1 MSLNIVTMPGD
12 GIGKEIM
19 PRIISLANNTVA
31 MYNTEHGTSLDFH
44 FINGD
49 MGKGAFE
56 QYGEAL
62 PYHTLLL
69 AKEHTILFKGPTE
82 APTGNKADGTPH
94 TSANVALR
102 KAGDYYACVR
112 PVYHLP
118 NVPTNFKKP
127 DDVNW
132 VIFREN
138 SEGLYGMPNL
148 TIEESKELLL
158 YLKANSKFEKIV
170 NAILRDGNQVVQL
183 GTISEHATKRLMRSA
198 LNYAIANGLKVV
210 TLLHKNNIFKTADG
224 MFTTWCKEVVEQEFA
239 DKAIRYPDNW
249 KVNRKTIEEEY
260 AKHGKIIVDDSIVDA
275 FFEKSLAAPQNFS
288 VLVTEN
294 FKGDIV
300 SDFAAGLIGGLGVA
314 PGSNNNFENGKMLL
328 EATHGTAPDIE
339 GKDIANPSS
348 MLLSFIFGLEQVGGE
363 WADYAKI
370 LKKSIIDVYEKN
382 IMTGDLARLVEDA
395 EYVSLSKFMTY
406 IEKLFEMNM
415 LLLQK

>member
-1 MSLNIVTMPGD
+1 MNLNIVTIPGD

-31 MYNTEHGTSLDFH
+31 MYNTKHGTNLEFH

-69 AKEHTILFKGPTE
+69 AQEHTILFKGPTE
-82 APTGNKADGTPH
+82 APSGNKADGTPH
-94 TSANVALR
+94 TSANVVLR

-148 TIEESKELLL
+148 SVEESKELLL
-158 YLKANSKFEKIV
+158 YMQSNSKFKKIAK
-170 NAILRDGNQVVQL
+170 AILRDGNQVVQL
-183 GTISEHATKRLMRSA
+183 GTISENATKRIMRAA
-198 LNYAIANGLKVV
+198 LNYAIANGQKVI

-239 DKAIRYPDNW
+239 DKAVRYPDNW

-260 AKHGKIIVDDSIVDA
+260 AKNGRIIVDDSIIDA

-288 VLVTEN
+288 ILVTEN

-339 GKDIANPSS
+339 GKNIANPSS
-348 MLLSFIFGLEQVGGE
+348 MLLSLIFGLEQVGGE
-363 WADYAKI
+363 WAKYATV
-370 LKKSIIDVYEKN
+370 LKEAIIGIYKANE
-382 IMTGDLARLVEDA
+382 MTGDLARNA
-395 EYVSLSKFMTY
+395 ENAKQVSLSIFMDL
-406 IEKLFEMNM
+406 IEENLAA
-415 LLLQK
+415 

>member
-1 MSLNIVTMPGD
+1 MKKNEILNIVTMPGD
-12 GIGKEIM
+12 GIGVEIM
-19 PRIISLANNTVA
+19 PKIISLVTNTVA
-31 MYNTEHGTSLDFH
+31 MYNTKHGTNLGFN

-49 MGKGAFE
+49 MGKNAYE
-56 QYGEAL
+56 KYGDAL
-62 PYHTLLL
+62 PFHTLLL

-82 APTGNKADGTPH
+82 APTGNKDDGTPH

-102 KAGDYYACVR
+102 KAGDYYVCVR

-138 SEGLYGMPNL
+138 SEGLYGMPN
-148 TIEESKELLL
+148 ISVEESKELLL
-158 YLKANSKFEKIV
+158 YLKANSKFEKIA

-183 GTISEHATKRLMRSA
+183 GTISENATKRLMRSA
-198 LNYAIANGLKVV
+198 LNYAIANNVKVI

-239 DKAIRYPDNW
+239 DKAVRYPDNW
-249 KVNRKTIEEEY
+249 KANLETIEKEY
-260 AKHGKIIVDDSIVDA
+260 AENGKIIVDDSIIDA
-275 FFEKSLAAPQNFS
+275 FFEKSFATPQNYS

-328 EATHGTAPDIE
+328 EATHGTAPDRA
-339 GKDIANPSS
+339 GKNQANPSS
-348 MLLSFIFGLEQVGGE
+348 MLLSFIFGLEQVGRD
-363 WADYAKI
+363 WAKYATT
-370 LKKSIIDVYEKN
+370 LKESIVGVYAANE
-382 IMTGDLARLVEDA
+382 MTGDLARNAVNA
-395 EYVSLSKFMTY
+395 KQVSLSVFMNL
-406 IEKLFEMNM
+406 IEENFAA
-415 LLLQK
+415 

>member
-1 MSLNIVTMPGD
+1 MNLNIVTIPGD

-31 MYNTEHGTSLDFH
+31 MYNTKHGTNLEFH

-69 AKEHTILFKGPTE
+69 AQEHTILFKGPTE
-82 APTGNKADGTPH
+82 APSGNKADGTPH
-94 TSANVALR
+94 TSADVALR

-148 TIEESKELLL
+148 SVEESKELLL
-158 YLKANSKFEKIV
+158 YMQSNSKFKKIAK
-170 NAILRDGNQVVQL
+170 AILRDGNQVVQL
-183 GTISEHATKRLMRSA
+183 GTISENATKRIMRAA
-198 LNYAIANGLKVV
+198 LNYAIANGQKVI

-239 DKAIRYPDNW
+239 DKAVRYPDNW

-260 AKHGKIIVDDSIVDA
+260 AKNGRIIVDDSIIDA

-288 VLVTEN
+288 ILVTEN

-339 GKDIANPSS
+339 GKNIANPSS
-348 MLLSFIFGLEQVGGE
+348 MLLSLIFGLEQVGGE
-363 WADYAKI
+363 WAKYATV
-370 LKKSIIDVYEKN
+370 LKEAIIGIYKANE
-382 IMTGDLARLVEDA
+382 MTGDLARNA
-395 EYVSLSKFMTY
+395 ENAKQVSLSIFMDL
-406 IEKLFEMNM
+406 IEENLAA
-415 LLLQK
+415 

>member
-1 MSLNIVTMPGD
+1 MQNDKNSVLNIVTIPGD

-31 MYNTEHGTSLDFH
+31 MYNTKHGTNLEFH

-69 AKEHTILFKGPTE
+69 AQEHTILFKGPTE
-82 APTGNKADGTPH
+82 APSGNKTDGTPH

-127 DDVNW
+127 DDVQW

-138 SEGLYGMPNL
+138 SEGLYGMPNVSV
-148 TIEESKELLL
+148 EQSKRLLH
-158 YLKANSKFEKIV
+158 YLGANSEFKSI
-170 NAILRDGNQVVQL
+170 ADALLRDGNQVVQF
-183 GTISEHATKRLMRSA
+183 GIISENATKRIMRSA
-198 LNYAIANGLKVV
+198 LNYAIKNDLKVI

-239 DKAIRYPDNW
+239 DKAVRYPDNW
-249 KVNRKTIEEEY
+249 KVNRQTIEEEY
-260 AKHGKIIVDDSIVDA
+260 AKNGKIIVDDSIIDA
-275 FFEKSLAAPQNFS
+275 FFVKSFEAPQDFS

-294 FKGDIV
+294 FKGDII
-300 SDFAAGLIGGLGVA
+300 SDYAAALIGGLGVA
-314 PGSNNNFENGKMLL
+314 PGSNNNFENGHMLL
-328 EATHGTAPDIE
+328 EATHGTAPNIE

-348 MLLSFIFGLEQVGGE
+348 MLLSLIFGLEQVGGE
-363 WADYAKI
+363 WAKYATV
-370 LKKSIIDVYEKN
+370 LKEAIIGIYKANE
-382 IMTGDLARLVEDA
+382 MTGDLARNA
-395 EYVSLSKFMTY
+395 ENAKQVSLSVFMDLV
-406 IEKLFEMNM
+406 EENFAA
-415 LLLQK
+415 